1 MEETDEFSLDISKV
15 NTSLNSALI
24 EDVNFSVDMSVERE
38 QELRNLLKSIEELNT
53 IFKDIAI
60 LVVEQGSVLDRID
73 YNIQNAEVNIIHAD
87 EEIKKVI
94 FKNRNI
100 IFLFCIN
107 GKNRVWKK
115 PKHPEQNYV

>member
-1 MEETDEFSLDISKV
+1 MKQKGLRGVEQEADEFSLDISKV

-73 YNIQNAEVNIIHAD
+73 YNIQNAEVNIQKAD
-87 EEIKKVI
+87 EEIKKV
-94 FKNRNI
+94 
-100 IFLFCIN
+100 
-107 GKNRVWKK
+107 
-115 PKHPEQNYV
+115 